1 MYNVA
6 DARHTQ
12 SVISGANKAVED
24 NTSSLWKRALR
35 SKWSPV
41 KRLTNEE
48 YEKMLMGKL
57 LAVEAEIA
65 ITNEE
70 IDKLENVQRMSDKE
84 L

>member
-1 MYNVA
+1 MYSVA

-12 SVISGANKAVED
+12 SVTSGANKAAED
-24 NTSSLWKRALR
+24 NASSLWKRALR

-41 KRLTNEE
+41 KKLTNEE

-57 LAVEAEIA
+57 LAVKAEIA

-70 IDKLENVQRMSDKE
+70 IDKLENVQRKSDRE